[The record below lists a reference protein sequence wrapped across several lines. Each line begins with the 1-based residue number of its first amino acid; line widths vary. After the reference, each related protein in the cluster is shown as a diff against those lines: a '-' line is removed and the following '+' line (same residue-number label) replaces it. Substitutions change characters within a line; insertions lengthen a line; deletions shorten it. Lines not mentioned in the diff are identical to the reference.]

1 VSAGPGK
8 TPTSALVRIKLL
20 GVERCHVSMILSSN
34 IDRWLILTTGV
45 ALSVVSAWYSV
56 TGLTAIFAG
65 AYWAIIILGGTLE
78 FGKIILAS
86 WLYRNWKY
94 IPFLMKTYFTSAL
107 IILMIITSM
116 GIFGFLSKAHLDQVA
131 PSGDIVAKIERIDD
145 NIARERMRVTRAEQ
159 QLTQLD
165 KAIDSIIDR
174 NNRAQTA
181 LQIRQQQKKER
192 DTLAAEI
199 KDAQKNIDTM
209 LDEKAP
215 LMKTTRAI
223 KLEVGPIRYVAELI
237 YGESNERDLESAIRI
252 MILLLVF
259 VIDPLA
265 VLLIIAASKQVR
277 KEVENIEA
285 VSTNG
290 DLWEPMIIEKKS

>member
-1 VSAGPGK
+1 
-8 TPTSALVRIKLL
+8 
-20 GVERCHVSMILSSN
+20 MILSSN

>member
-1 VSAGPGK
+1 MTLAP
-8 TPTSALVRIKLL
+8 
-20 GVERCHVSMILSSN
+20 N

-56 TGLTAIFAG
+56 TGLVAIFAG
-65 AYWAIIILGGTLE
+65 ASLAIIILGGTLE

-107 IILMIITSM
+107 LILMLITSM

-131 PSGDIVAKIERIDD
+131 PSGDVVAKIERIDD
-145 NIARERMRVTRAEQ
+145 SISRERARVARAEQ
-159 QLTQLD
+159 QLGQLD

-181 LQIRQQQKKER
+181 LQLRNQQKKER

-199 KDAQKNIDTM
+199 KDAQKNIDTL
-209 LDEKAP
+209 LDERSPLLKA
-215 LMKTTRAI
+215 TRAI
-223 KLEVGPIRYVAELI
+223 KLEVGPIRYVSELL
-237 YGESNERDLESAIRI
+237 YGTDGEKDLEAAIRI
-252 MILLLVF
+252 MILLLVM

-265 VLLIIAASKQVR
+265 VLLIIAASRELKR
-277 KEVENIEA
+277 EVDHLDA
-285 VSTNG
+285 VTTNG
-290 DLWEPMIIEKKS
+290 DLWEPMTIEKKS

>member
-1 VSAGPGK
+1 
-8 TPTSALVRIKLL
+8 
-20 GVERCHVSMILSSN
+20 MILAPN

-56 TGLTAIFAG
+56 TGLVAIFAG
-65 AYWAIIILGGTLE
+65 ASLAIIILGGTLE

-107 IILMIITSM
+107 LILMLITSM

-131 PSGDIVAKIERIDD
+131 PSGDVVAKIERIDD
-145 NIARERMRVTRAEQ
+145 SISRERARVARAEQ
-159 QLTQLD
+159 QLGQLD

-181 LQIRQQQKKER
+181 LQLRNQQKKER

-199 KDAQKNIDTM
+199 KDAQKNIDTL
-209 LDEKAP
+209 LDERSPLLKA
-215 LMKTTRAI
+215 TRAI
-223 KLEVGPIRYVAELI
+223 KLEVGPIRYVSELL
-237 YGESNERDLESAIRI
+237 YGADGEKDLEAAIRI
-252 MILLLVF
+252 MILLLVM

-265 VLLIIAASKQVR
+265 VLLIIAASRDLKR
-277 KEVENIEA
+277 EVDHLDA
-285 VSTNG
+285 VTTNG
-290 DLWEPMIIEKKS
+290 DLWEPMTIEKKS

>member
-1 VSAGPGK
+1 
-8 TPTSALVRIKLL
+8 
-20 GVERCHVSMILSSN
+20 MILSSN

-56 TGLTAIFAG
+56 TGLVAIFAG
-65 AYWAIIILGGTLE
+65 ASLAIIILGGTLE

-107 IILMIITSM
+107 LILMLITSM

-131 PSGDIVAKIERIDD
+131 PSGDVVAKIERIDD
-145 NIARERMRVTRAEQ
+145 SISRERARVARAEQ
-159 QLTQLD
+159 QLGQLD

-181 LQIRQQQKKER
+181 LQLRNQQKKER

-199 KDAQKNIDTM
+199 KDAQKNIDTL
-209 LDEKAP
+209 LDERSPLLKA
-215 LMKTTRAI
+215 TRAI
-223 KLEVGPIRYVAELI
+223 KLEVGPIRYVSELL
-237 YGESNERDLESAIRI
+237 YGTDGEKDLEAAIRI
-252 MILLLVF
+252 MILLLVM

-265 VLLIIAASKQVR
+265 VLLIIAASRELKR
-277 KEVENIEA
+277 EVDHLDA
-285 VSTNG
+285 VTTNG
-290 DLWEPMIIEKKS
+290 DLWEPMTIEKKS